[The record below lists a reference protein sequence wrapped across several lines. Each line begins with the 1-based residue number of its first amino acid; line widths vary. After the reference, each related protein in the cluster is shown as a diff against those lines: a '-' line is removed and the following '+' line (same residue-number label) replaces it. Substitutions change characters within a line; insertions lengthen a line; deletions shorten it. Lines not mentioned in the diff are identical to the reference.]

1 MTNDERQK
9 LRTML
14 RYWLE
19 HNKEHGQ
26 EFREWGDRI
35 AKLGEIETATKLE
48 QAAQEMD
55 QASDSLSHALR
66 SLGKGG
72 R

>member
-9 LRTML
+9 LRTL
-14 RYWLE
+14 LHYWRE
-19 HNKEHGQ
+19 HNIEHGQ
-26 EFREWGDRI
+26 EFREWADRI
-35 AKLGEIETATKLE
+35 AKLGEIKTAEKLE

-66 SLGKGG
+66 SLEKGE